1 MEDSRLLVAIHG
13 TQFSPPKWKIT
24 IAANLR
30 LVDENMEGA
39 VHRLEHVLVLIDLDR
54 RVHVLLV
61 EVPVARGFPELK
73 ICNVG
78 SVDEFIPTLDVLS
91 TPEIL
96 DLLANNGSL
105 GMPENQSSAGLLLNA
120 VEVQLLPQ
128 LAMVALGSLFPSR
141 DKTDQLFLRWESRT
155 IDALKHLVLLVPS
168 PIRSCD
174 RQKLKM
180 LKVACGRD
188 MRSTAEVRERA
199 LSVER
204 DGRRRYLRKDLD
216 LILVAA
222 FLEEFDGLG
231 YRLVLSAEM
240 FAALGDL
247 VHLLLDYS
255 EIIGG
260 QRLRHVDVVVKTSVD
275 RWSDGKLGVRIELFD
290 RLGHDAVSYTHL
302 RAHETRHDLVCRLL
316 LEK

>member
-105 GMPENQSSAGLLLNA
+105 GMPENQSL
-120 VEVQLLPQ
+120 
-128 LAMVALGSLFPSR
+128 SL
-141 DKTDQLFLRWESRT
+141 
-155 IDALKHLVLLVPS
+155 IH
-168 PIRSCD
+168 I
-174 RQKLKM
+174 
-180 LKVACGRD
+180 
-188 MRSTAEVRERA
+188 
-199 LSVER
+199 
-204 DGRRRYLRKDLD
+204 
-216 LILVAA
+216 
-222 FLEEFDGLG
+222 
-231 YRLVLSAEM
+231 
-240 FAALGDL
+240 
-247 VHLLLDYS
+247 S
-255 EIIGG
+255 EP
-260 QRLRHVDVVVKTSVD
+260 T
-275 RWSDGKLGVRIELFD
+275 
-290 RLGHDAVSYTHL
+290 RLGMISYAV
-302 RAHETRHDLVCRLL
+302 
-316 LEK
+316 